1 MRGDNEFSK
10 TAYRVSV
17 ISILVNI
24 FLSLIKLFVG
34 VFSHSAALISDAVHS
49 ASDVFSTFIVIIG
62 VKLSAKANDED
73 HQYGHERLES
83 IAALILAS
91 VLAVTGLG
99 IGVSGVSVVL
109 KGDYQSLMIP
119 GKLALFAAAL
129 SIAVKEW
136 MFWYTRKYAKKI
148 NSDALMADAWHHRS
162 DALSSVG
169 SFAGILGAILGVR
182 ILDPIASLVICLLI
196 IKAAFD
202 IYKDAVSKLTDRAA
216 DKETTRRIRK
226 LIIGCEGVKN
236 IDELKTRLFGTK
248 IYVDVEISVNG
259 SVPLSSAHMV
269 AQAVHDK
276 IEKNLPEVKHCMVHV
291 NPYKGND
298 LKG

>member
-1 MRGDNEFSK
+1 MNGDNEFSK

-17 ISILVNI
+17 ISIVVNI
-24 FLSLIKLFVG
+24 FLSVIKLLIGF
-34 VFSHSAALISDAVHS
+34 FAHSVALVSDAVHS

-73 HQYGHERLES
+73 HPYGHERLEC

-91 VLAVTGLG
+91 ILAATG
-99 IGVSGVSVVL
+99 IGIGLSGVSVIV
-109 KGDYQSLMIP
+109 KGDYLSLKVP
-119 GKLALFAAAL
+119 GKAALFAAAL

-136 MFWYTRKYAKKI
+136 MFWYTRAKAKKI
-148 NSDALMADAWHHRS
+148 NSNALMADAWHHRS

-169 SFAGILGAILGVR
+169 SFVGILGAILGVR
-182 ILDPIASLVICLLI
+182 ILDPIASLAISLLI

-216 DKETTRRIRK
+216 DKETTQRIK
-226 LIIGCEGVKN
+226 DLILNCKSVKSV
-236 IDELKTRLFGTK
+236 DELKTRLFGSK

-259 SVPLSSAHMV
+259 SLPLFSAHEA
-269 AQAVHDK
+269 AQSVHDM
-276 IEKNLPEVKHCMVHV
+276 IEKNFPEVKHCMVHV
-291 NPYKGND
+291 NPYDGEETKG
-298 LKG
+298 

>member
-1 MRGDNEFSK
+1 M
-10 TAYRVSV
+10 
-17 ISILVNI
+17 
-24 FLSLIKLFVG
+24 
-34 VFSHSAALISDAVHS
+34 
-49 ASDVFSTFIVIIG
+49 
-62 VKLSAKANDED
+62 
-73 HQYGHERLES
+73 
-83 IAALILAS
+83 
-91 VLAVTGLG
+91 
-99 IGVSGVSVVL
+99 
-109 KGDYQSLMIP
+109 
-119 GKLALFAAAL
+119 
-129 SIAVKEW
+129 
-136 MFWYTRKYAKKI
+136 
-148 NSDALMADAWHHRS
+148 
-162 DALSSVG
+162 
-169 SFAGILGAILGVR
+169 
-182 ILDPIASLVICLLI
+182 VICLLI

-216 DKETTRRIRK
+216 DKETIRRIRK

>member
-24 FLSLIKLFVG
+24 FLSLTKLFVG

-129 SIAVKEW
+129 SIAIKEW

-196 IKAAFD
+196 LKAAFD

-216 DKETTRRIRK
+216 DKETTQRIRK